1 MSAGNSSRQCLS
13 QHYTCDPQLPIGTG
27 RTWLIVVVIVAGIV
41 AVIGPVMVAVHVNGK
56 CARTSLV
63 GEESM

>member
-1 MSAGNSSRQCLS
+1 
-13 QHYTCDPQLPIGTG
+13 
-27 RTWLIVVVIVAGIV
+27 VIVIV
-41 AVIGPVMVAVHVNGK
+41 DVIAPVIVAVHVTGK

>member
-1 MSAGNSSRQCLS
+1 M
-13 QHYTCDPQLPIGTG
+13 
-27 RTWLIVVVIVAGIV
+27 VVEVIVAV
-41 AVIGPVMVAVHVNGK
+41 VGPVIVAVHVNGK